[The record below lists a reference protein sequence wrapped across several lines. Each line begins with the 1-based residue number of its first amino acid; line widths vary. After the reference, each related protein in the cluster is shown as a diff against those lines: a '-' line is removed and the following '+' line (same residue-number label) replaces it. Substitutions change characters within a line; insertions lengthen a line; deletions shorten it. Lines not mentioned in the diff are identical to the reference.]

1 MTEPIDQMGFEIPSQ
16 TSFKRSHRSRP
27 GTTGGRASDVPGVE
41 KDQYGRYMLS
51 PPSDPT
57 AEPIPWTSVTTIVGQ
72 ASGTEGLRVWTE
84 RGITDGLAE
93 SADLRARLAST
104 RFLEPGKARDR
115 VRDDIREEAKTLS
128 GLHDAREWGSACHRE
143 WEMWARMG
151 TGEGG
156 YPGPPPELAA
166 DVTAG
171 ITAVLEAGLEVVKV
185 EQVVVIEHLQS
196 AGRLDK
202 LLRAPNGKLRVGDW
216 KTGKDVLTDPSKR
229 ENFACQFSGYANA
242 THLWN
247 SIPHVAQ
254 NDGAYQ
260 VADELD
266 IDREIAYLIHVH
278 DGTAR
283 IYEVPIADAWRDF
296 QARAITHRHSSS
308 AGAPQFL
315 AIGRPVRFVSHI
327 EDLEPMPVTKPNDW
341 SEHWSTRKI
350 DSPEEVADVA
360 KYSAMTQLGMVL
372 TGQDVHGDG
381 LGLRDYVP
389 PADVAPGPGGPTMPA
404 DPPGGTDEGTSVH
417 EFEAFDGA
425 SGMVCTAMVLR
436 DGGGDAC
443 GHVADHPIHD
453 TPKAVGTVN
462 GIGEPLQP
470 LAKDV
475 GAKRGCGVCRRI
487 GHKRGSAA
495 CLGDADPLATPVPVP
510 DGVMA
515 CGPDGAVTHLSEDD
529 AAAVSEF
536 AEQLKAP
543 FASLPASDDA
553 WCDGTCT
560 PVAGVIPDIGAM
572 IEPQR
577 DDNGNVTGKYICASC
592 YRPATVA
599 AVRAHLATV
608 RTPDGYVKPGE
619 LAEQQAVTERVVQ
632 PATIPAPPAQLCA
645 HRSGWSVRE
654 DGAAHCPDCGAPG
667 AVPVPSK
674 PLDWLGYFQDAQ
686 NTQVLGERVAEMQ
699 AAGEATPELLTA
711 ASERWATLV
720 HEGA

>member
-1 MTEPIDQMGFEIPSQ
+1 MTELGFEIPSQ

-41 KDQYGRYMLS
+41 KDQYGRYMLP

-57 AEPIPWTSVTTIVGQ
+57 AGPIPWTSVTTIVGQ
-72 ASGTEGLRVWTE
+72 ASGNEGLRIWTE
-84 RGITDGLAE
+84 RGIMNGLAE

-151 TGEGG
+151 TD

-171 ITAVLEAGLEVVKV
+171 ITAVLEANLEVVRV
-185 EQVVVIEHLQS
+185 EQVVVIEHLQV

-229 ENFACQFSGYANA
+229 ENFACQFSGYGNC
-242 THLWN
+242 THLLR
-247 SIPHVAQ
+247 
-254 NDGAYQ
+254 NDFGPRWTASPYQ

-308 AGAPQFL
+308 KGAPQFL
-315 AIGRPVRFVSHI
+315 AIGRPVQFAATI
-327 EDLEPMPVTKPNDW
+327 EDLEPMPVTKPSDW
-341 SEHWSTRKI
+341 
-350 DSPEEVADVA
+350 PQQYAQDVPDDPNP
-360 KYSAMTQLGMVL
+360 AMTQLGMVL
-372 TGQDVHGDG
+372 TGQSPEDAAFSVLAAQVTPEMVDAAIEKVTG
-381 LGLRDYVP
+381 
-389 PADVAPGPGGPTMPA
+389 PAVFNVLQAEATGNGWVAPGPGEPTMPA
-404 DPPGGTDEGTSVH
+404 DPPGGTDEGTS
-417 EFEAFDGA
+417 ESEIP
-425 SGMVCTAMVLR
+425 L
-436 DGGGDAC
+436 
-443 GHVADHPIHD
+443 
-453 TPKAVGTVN
+453 N

-475 GAKRGCGVCRRI
+475 GAARGCGRCGRV
-487 GHKRGSAA
+487 GHKRGSPK
-495 CLGDADPLATPVPVP
+495 CLKDADPLATPVPVP
-510 DGVMA
+510 SGVMA

-529 AAAVSEF
+529 AATVAEF
-536 AEQLKAP
+536 ADQLKAP
-543 FASLPASDDA
+543 FASLPASNDE
-553 WCDGTCT
+553 WCDGRCDRNSQ
-560 PVAGVIPDIGAM
+560 GVPDEIRIIP
-572 IEPQR
+572 ER
-577 DDNGNVTGKYICASC
+577 DDNGNVTGQYKCSGC
-592 YRPATVA
+592 GKRATVA
-599 AVRAHLATV
+599 AVRAHLAAV
-608 RTPDGYVKPGE
+608 RTSDGYVKPDE
-619 LAEQQAVTERVVQ
+619 PAEQQAAKERVVQ
-632 PATIPAPPAQLCA
+632 PATIPDPPAQLCA
-645 HRSGWSVRE
+645 HRSGWSVRG
-654 DGAAHCPDCGAPG
+654 DGSAHCPDCGAPG

-699 AAGEATPELLTA
+699 AAGEATPELLAA
-711 ASERWATLV
+711 ASERWAELI

>member
-41 KDQYGRYMLS
+41 KDQYGRYILP

-57 AEPIPWTSVTTIVGQ
+57 VEPIPWTSVTTIVGQ
-72 ASGTEGLRVWTE
+72 ASGNEGLRKWTE
-84 RGITDGLAE
+84 RGIMDGLAE
-93 SADLRARLAST
+93 SASLRARLAST

-151 TGEGG
+151 NE

-171 ITAVLEAGLEVVKV
+171 ITAVLEAGLEVIKV
-185 EQVVVIEHLQS
+185 EQVVVIEHLQV
-196 AGRLDK
+196 AGRLDT
-202 LLRAPNGKLRVGDW
+202 LYRAPNGKLRVGDW

-229 ENFACQFSGYANA
+229 ENFACQFSGYGNC
-242 THLWN
+242 THLL
-247 SIPHVAQ
+247 H
-254 NDGAYQ
+254 AYPGGSAPYLWQ

-308 AGAPQFL
+308 KGAPQFL
-315 AIGRPVRFVSHI
+315 AIGRPVQFAATI

-341 SEHWSTRKI
+341 DEQYARRVEDVRMDMTR
-350 DSPEEVADVA
+350 
-360 KYSAMTQLGMVL
+360 LGMVL
-372 TGQDVHGDG
+372 VGGSGVDGDYSEV
-381 LGLRDYVP
+381 YVGP
-389 PADVAPGPGGPTMPA
+389 GDEITEVPVAPGPGEPTTLA

-453 TPKAVGTVN
+453 TPKAIGTLN

-475 GAKRGCGVCRRI
+475 GAKRGCGVCGRI

-495 CLGDADPLATPVPVP
+495 CLGDADPQTGTNGTRVSLDRIADEQRAEVLDAWLAEQGDRVPGDGEQFATPVP
-510 DGVMA
+510 
-515 CGPDGAVTHLSEDD
+515 
-529 AAAVSEF
+529 
-536 AEQLKAP
+536 
-543 FASLPASDDA
+543 ASDDEF
-553 WCDGTCT
+553 CDGKCQH
-560 PVAGVIPDIGAM
+560 PVPPGL
-572 IEPQR
+572 EPAR
-577 DDNGNVTGKYICASC
+577 DTSGNVTGTYVCAGC
-592 YRPATVA
+592 GKRATVA

-608 RTPDGYVKPGE
+608 RTPDGYVKPDE
-619 LAEQQAVTERVVQ
+619 PAEQQAAKERVVQ
-632 PATIPAPPAQLCA
+632 PATIPDPPAQGIQWGKIFSACTTREQLAAEVAECQRLGHFTPMRQETA
-645 HRSGWSVRE
+645 ATLWSVL
-654 DGAAHCPDCGAPG
+654 PD
-667 AVPVPSK
+667 
-674 PLDWLGYFQDAQ
+674 
-686 NTQVLGERVAEMQ
+686 
-699 AAGEATPELLTA
+699 
-711 ASERWATLV
+711 
-720 HEGA
+720 EG